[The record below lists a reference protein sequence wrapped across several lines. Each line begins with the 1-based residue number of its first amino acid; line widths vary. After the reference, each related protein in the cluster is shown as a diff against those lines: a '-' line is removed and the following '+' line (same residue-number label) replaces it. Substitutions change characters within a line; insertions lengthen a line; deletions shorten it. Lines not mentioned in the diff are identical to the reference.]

1 MDHGPCAGPAATGAA
16 PPRGAA
22 GAGRQLRHG
31 RWGSATPKRAN
42 AAARNA
48 IGSDPLAVRFIGPD
62 GGTGIDGRIYKAYTI
77 TR

>member
-1 MDHGPCAGPAATGAA
+1 MVHAPDRPPPAPRRPGR
-16 PPRGAA
+16 RGAA

-62 GGTGIDGRIYKAYTI
+62 GTGIDGDL
-77 TR
+77 